1 MSTSEGPAGAAGGAP
16 AAELDVGA
24 AGEGESVEDEACVS
38 EAREGESGDEAGE
51 ASETGGDSGGEAA
64 EAGGESVEEEAR
76 ALGALGGDGARK
88 VVIAG
93 RAASPRGG
101 GAPRARRREGT
112 LAVGVVVL
120 ASDDP
125 YLKGNHISS
134 K

>member
-1 MSTSEGPAGAAGGAP
+1 MAGGAP
-16 AAELDVGA
+16 AVELDVEA
-24 AGEGESVEDEACVS
+24 TDEGGSVEEEARAS
-38 EAREGESGDEAGE
+38 EAREGESSDEAAEPGGE
-51 ASETGGDSGGEAA
+51 AAKAGGDSGGEAA